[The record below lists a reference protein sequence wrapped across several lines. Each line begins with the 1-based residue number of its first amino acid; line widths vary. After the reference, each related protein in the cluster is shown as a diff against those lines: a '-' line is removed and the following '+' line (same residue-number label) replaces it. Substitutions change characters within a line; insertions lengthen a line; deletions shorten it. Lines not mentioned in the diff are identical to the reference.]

1 MNKKII
7 APPSQLKWLD
17 RIDWGKVSKITCLLW
32 IAIQL
37 LLIIVFWNVDQR
49 SDQGAYIDIAT
60 DYYLRGSWYPDIK
73 ELYSSYIWAPG
84 LINMF
89 IAELHIFGS
98 IKANYFINLLL
109 NINILINV
117 WYLANRFFSKRT
129 ADITIVLF
137 CFTYSNI
144 MAVLP
149 AGTEIPFLSLAI
161 TAFSLSLSNKSI
173 VKLILA
179 GIFLALANWIRPLA
193 VIFISVIL
201 LYMLLNKSKVIH
213 YGAFI
218 TPIIIFTLAFGWMA
232 KRHMGH
238 FAFQATTSGVNLI
251 MTANDRAY
259 GGVAT
264 SLLRDK
270 SSTCYIEN
278 AKQYTYLEK
287 DSIWKARSIEWIKE
301 HPAKFAGLYVAKLAG
316 MYVEDSWAE
325 RPIIGGD
332 GFVDKAAHGKA
343 DKMAIIKRVIN
354 MVGKSLTYYVVLLL
368 SVISLFKYRKEL
380 ITDKGYVMLICLL
393 GTLATCIF
401 SVTPRYHY
409 PFLFALIIWAAYGID
424 MYLLRKT
431 DKV

>member
-1 MNKKII
+1 M
-7 APPSQLKWLD
+7 
-17 RIDWGKVSKITCLLW
+17 
-32 IAIQL
+32 
-37 LLIIVFWNVDQR
+37 LIIVFWNVDQR

-60 DYYLRGSWYPDIK
+60 DYYRRGSWYPDIN

-117 WYLANRFFSKRT
+117 WYLANRLFSKRS
-129 ADITIVLF
+129 ANIAIVLF

-149 AGTEIPFLSLAI
+149 AGTEIPFLSLVI

-173 VKLILA
+173 VKLLLA
-179 GIFLALANWIRPLA
+179 GILLALANWIRPLA
-193 VIFISVIL
+193 ITFIVVIL
-201 LYMLLNKSKVIH
+201 LYMFLNKSKAIH
-213 YGAFI
+213 YGAFV
-218 TPIIIFTLAFGWMA
+218 TPIIIFTLAFGLIA
-232 KRHMGH
+232 KKQIGH
-238 FAFQATTSGVNLI
+238 FTFQATTSGVNLI
-251 MTANDRAY
+251 MTANDKAY

-264 SLLRDK
+264 SLMGDK
-270 SSTCYIEN
+270 TSTCYIEN

-343 DKMAIIKRVIN
+343 DKMAIITRVIN

-368 SVISLFKYRKEL
+368 SVITLFKYRKEL

-409 PFLFALIIWAAYGID
+409 PFLFTLIIWAAYGID
-424 MYLLRKT
+424 MYLFRKT